1 MENLKEYISKDIKFI
16 TVSERKNEFIRNNKD
31 LINYPIGKIGNVE
44 IYFTHYYSQEEA
56 HRKQLN
62 QIR

>member
-1 MENLKEYISKDIKFI
+1 MHINSKDIKFI

-56 HRKQLN
+56 HRK
-62 QIR
+62 

>member
-1 MENLKEYISKDIKFI
+1 MKEYISKDIKFI

-56 HRKQLN
+56 HRK
-62 QIR
+62 